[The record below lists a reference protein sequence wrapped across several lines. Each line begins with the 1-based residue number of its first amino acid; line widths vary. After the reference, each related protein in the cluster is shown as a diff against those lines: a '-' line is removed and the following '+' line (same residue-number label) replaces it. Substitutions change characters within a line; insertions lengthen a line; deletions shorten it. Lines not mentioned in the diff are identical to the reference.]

1 MAEGQESGGSIR
13 LAAELKKRYGIDAKV
28 CIIGHVQRGGSPTAR
43 DRRLGSI
50 MGVRA
55 VEALLAGYSDAMV
68 GVQGDNEVLVPIP
81 MTVKRSSKIR
91 RDLIEMAKIL
101 AT

>member
-1 MAEGQESGGSIR
+1 
-13 LAAELKKRYGIDAKV
+13 
-28 CIIGHVQRGGSPTAR
+28 
-43 DRRLGSI
+43 
-50 MGVRA
+50 
-55 VEALLAGYSDAMV
+55 MV

-81 MTVKRSSKIR
+81 MTVKRSAKIR